1 MAFEKTATMASIL
14 ISVLSI
20 IISVLKKTATRTQL
34 VIDGLTITMWRPE
47 IIVSSSQLVMWKPKL
62 IVSGAEIIISRTE
75 LIIGEAEITVSK
87 AKVIIS
93 EQDLIIGVTNKIIS
107 APLCSRSILARMSIA
122 LPRCVLH
129 HLQSTLGWPPF
140 SGFFL
145 KRRGGVMTRNGAAGG
160 ASFAESALSFILSD
174 YIELFQ
180 QFTQNAEF
188 REKLTSFVLTRII

>member
-1 MAFEKTATMASIL
+1 MAFEKTATMASI
-14 ISVLSI
+14 IV
-20 IISVLKKTATRTQL
+20 SVLKKTATRTQL

-107 APLCSRSILARMSIA
+107 APLCSRSILARMFIA

-129 HLQSTLGWPPF
+129 HPQSTLGWPR
-140 SGFFL
+140 SRFFL
-145 KRRGGVMTRNGAAGG
+145 KRRGVMTRNGAAGV
-160 ASFAESALSFILSD
+160 ASFAESVVDRRSM
-174 YIELFQ
+174 
-180 QFTQNAEF
+180 
-188 REKLTSFVLTRII
+188 REE